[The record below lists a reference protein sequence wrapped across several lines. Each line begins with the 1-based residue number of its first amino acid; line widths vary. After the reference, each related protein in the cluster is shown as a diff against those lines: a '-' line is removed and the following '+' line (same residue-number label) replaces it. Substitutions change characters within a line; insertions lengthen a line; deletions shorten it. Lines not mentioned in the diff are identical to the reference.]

1 MRKLGSVAAIF
12 VAFLLCAC
20 TLHYYSKTGNVQGIQ
35 DALAGGAKVDQPNDR
50 GETPLMVAAF
60 SGQAQVIDHL
70 CRNGADINARSP
82 YGATALIYAAY
93 YGQLDS
99 TKALLK
105 YNPDKTIKDK
115 FNNTAL
121 DYAVYY
127 NFPAIAAL
135 LKEP

>member
-1 MRKLGSVAAIF
+1 MRKLGWVGVVCVAC
-12 VAFLLCAC
+12 LLCGC
-20 TLHYYSKTGNVQGIQ
+20 TIHYYSKTGDVRGLQE
-35 DALAGGAKVDQPNDR
+35 ALAGGVPVNQLDDR

-60 SGQAQVIDHL
+60 SGQPLVIDYL

-93 YGQLDS
+93 YGQLES

-105 YNPDKTIKDK
+105 YNPDRTIKDK
-115 FNNTAL
+115 FNQTAL
-121 DYAVYY
+121 NYAESY
-127 NFPAIAAL
+127 NFSGIAAL